1 MPVYGKRLCYNA
13 ADGQIAV
20 QIPIH
25 IIGRQNAAQS
35 IGFFH
40 HCARARQRVVII
52 GSDLQRDR
60 LPYVIGA
67 AQRIQ
72 QCRRHGDLIG
82 LRGEI
87 TADRHDTSQLC
98 KGIVYRSDPAR
109 HTIVCTENDS
119 VLGHCADLCGCGQG
133 VLYLCGILSCI
144 RQTQVLPFAI

>member
-1 MPVYGKRLCYNA
+1 MPVQGKRLCYNA

-20 QIPIH
+20 QIPINV
-25 IIGRQNAAQS
+25 IGRQNTAQC
-35 IGFFH
+35 IGFFY
-40 HCARARQRVVII
+40 HCAGACQRVVII

-72 QCRRHGDLIG
+72 QCRCHGNLIG

-87 TADRHDTSQLC
+87 PADRHDTPQLC

-109 HTIVCTENDS
+109 HAIVCAENDS
-119 VLGHCADLCGCGQG
+119 VLDHCTDLRGCRQG
-133 VLYLCGILSCI
+133 VLCLCGVRSSI
-144 RQTQVLPFAI
+144 RQTQILPRAV

>member
-1 MPVYGKRLCYNA
+1 MPVQGKRLCHNA

-20 QIPIH
+20 QIPIN
-25 IIGRQNAAQS
+25 IIGRQNTAQG
-35 IGFFH
+35 IGLFH
-40 HCARARQRVVII
+40 HCAGACQRVVII

-98 KGIVYRSDPAR
+98 KGIVYRSDTTR

-119 VLGHCADLCGCGQG
+119 VLDHCADLCGCRQ
-133 VLYLCGILSCI
+133 GILRLCSVRSSI
-144 RQTQVLPFAI
+144 RQTQVLPRTV

>member
-1 MPVYGKRLCYNA
+1 MPVQGKWLCHNA

-20 QIPIH
+20 QIPIN
-25 IIGRQNAAQS
+25 IIGRQNTAQG

-40 HCARARQRVVII
+40 HCAGACQRVVII

-72 QCRRHGDLIG
+72 QCRCHGNLIG
-82 LRGEI
+82 LRGKI

-98 KGIVYRSDPAR
+98 KGIVCRSDTTR

-119 VLGHCADLCGCGQG
+119 VLDHCADLCGCRQG
-133 VLYLCGILSCI
+133 ALYLCGIRSSI